1 MTSNIISASS
11 PRPLPPTNATFN
23 FFSFFLFRQRHLQPS
38 RAPLRDLHRAARCLC
53 GLGFTKNRECLRS
66 CSCSSVRLGWRCV
79 EIGQTP
85 PLPADKARAI
95 GRLGVGHF
103 TKVTLQFAAPF
114 WNPESHTL
122 RYVHFHTRV
131 CLSPS
136 ALCISCRIVAWA
148 VQRPRTRNNEHPPLV
163 GPRPATDPPAP
174 VCANDADAPVSF
186 FLPPSRSFSRSLFS
200 LPLPCASPSPGSTTP
215 KKKEEI
221 RLGISPFRFC
231 INLDLILPGI
241 AALEFIATGSCG
253 QTLEREGS
261 SAAIEAAMALLHKC
275 FGTKVVPSHAHQRDR
290 LEHGP
295 VRDVKSLRLMTCA
308 ASASVSPAPAPRME
322 PPPLPPPPTPSNA
335 GRIHQSRRL
344 ERLPAGGSGGEGQKT

>member
-215 KKKEEI
+215 KKKKRSGLVSALSGSASTWTSSCPGLP
-221 RLGISPFRFC
+221 RLSSSPRVRA
-231 INLDLILPGI
+231 GK
-241 AALEFIATGSCG
+241 
-253 QTLEREGS
+253 RS
-261 SAAIEAAMALLHKC
+261 SARAA
-275 FGTKVVPSHAHQRDR
+275 R
-290 LEHGP
+290 
-295 VRDVKSLRLMTCA
+295 
-308 ASASVSPAPAPRME
+308 PRSRRRW
-322 PPPLPPPPTPSNA
+322 PCSTNVLARRWCPPTRTSVTDW
-335 GRIHQSRRL
+335 STDL
-344 ERLPAGGSGGEGQKT
+344 YVT